1 MISTEW
7 LRSGRRVKVLVGHY
21 GSGKTELAIAIART
35 QRAREPEGR
44 IALVDLDIVNPYF
57 RSAEQH
63 ALLEAEGIEVFMPSF
78 AMSTVDIPALPAQIQ
93 AVFEQPYAHVV
104 IDVGGDDTGATAL
117 GRYAPYTRA
126 LRDEMNVLYV
136 VNPCRPFSS
145 SVEDITGLYRL
156 IERQARLTPDHLV
169 NNANLQ
175 EHTTPEVL
183 LAGQELLQQ
192 AAAQLDRPVSMIAG
206 RAHLKEALPD
216 ALKPLFFAFE
226 PIMKPDWLVDS
237 E

>member
-1 MISTEW
+1 
-7 LRSGRRVKVLVGHY
+7 
-21 GSGKTELAIAIART
+21 
-35 QRAREPEGR
+35 
-44 IALVDLDIVNPYF
+44 
-57 RSAEQH
+57 
-63 ALLEAEGIEVFMPSF
+63 MPSF

-126 LRDEMNVLYV
+126 LREEMNVLYV
-136 VNPCRPFSS
+136 VNPCRPFSA
-145 SVEDITGLYRL
+145 SVEDIAGRYRL

-175 EHTTPEVL
+175 EFTSPEVL
-183 LAGQELLQQ
+183 LDGQALLEK
-192 AAAQLDRPVSMIAG
+192 ASALLGRPVSMIAG
-206 RAHLKEALPD
+206 RPHLRDALPD

-226 PIMKPDWLVDS
+226 PLMKPEWLVDAD
-237 E
+237 EL

>member
-1 MISTEW
+1 MSPSIPGPEISKAVRNNAAHGQTLHRAGGQ
-7 LRSGRRVKVLVGHY
+7 LRQRLVG
-21 GSGKTELAIAIART
+21 SEMCIRD
-35 QRAREPEGR
+35 R
-44 IALVDLDIVNPYF
+44 
-57 RSAEQH
+57 
-63 ALLEAEGIEVFMPSF
+63 
-78 AMSTVDIPALPAQIQ
+78 
-93 AVFEQPYAHVV
+93 PYAHVV

>member
-1 MISTEW
+1 
-7 LRSGRRVKVLVGHY
+7 
-21 GSGKTELAIAIART
+21 
-35 QRAREPEGR
+35 
-44 IALVDLDIVNPYF
+44 
-57 RSAEQH
+57 
-63 ALLEAEGIEVFMPSF
+63 MPSF

-175 EHTTPEVL
+175 ESTTPEVL
-183 LAGQELLQQ
+183 LAGQALLEKV
-192 AAAQLDRPVSMIAG
+192 AALLGRPVSMIAG
-206 RAHLKEALPD
+206 RPHLKDALPD

-226 PIMKPDWLVDS
+226 PLMKPEWLVDAD
-237 E
+237 EL

>member
-1 MISTEW
+1 MMLPINKRYT
-7 LRSGRRVKVLVGHY
+7 VLVGNY

-35 QRAREPEGR
+35 QRAQEAEGR
-44 IALVDLDIVNPYF
+44 VALVDLDIVNPYF

-117 GRYAPYTRA
+117 GRYAPYTHA

-136 VNPCRPFSS
+136 INPCRPFSS
-145 SVEDITGLYRL
+145 SVEDVTGLYRL

-175 EHTTPEVL
+175 EFTTPEVL
-183 LAGQELLQQ
+183 LDGQALLEK
-192 AAAQLDRPVSMIAG
+192 ASALLGRPVSMIAG
-206 RAHLKEALPD
+206 RPHLRDALPD

-226 PIMKPDWLVDS
+226 PLMKPEWLVDAD
-237 E
+237 EL

>member
-1 MISTEW
+1 MLPMDKRYT
-7 LRSGRRVKVLVGHY
+7 VLVGNY

-35 QRAREPEGR
+35 QRARVPEGR

-136 VNPCRPFSS
+136 VNPWRAPPPTTWS
-145 SVEDITGLYRL
+145 
-156 IERQARLTPDHLV
+156 
-169 NNANLQ
+169 
-175 EHTTPEVL
+175 TTPICRNTPPRRCCSPVRSCSSRPPRSWT
-183 LAGQELLQQ
+183 
-192 AAAQLDRPVSMIAG
+192 AQ
-206 RAHLKEALPD
+206 
-216 ALKPLFFAFE
+216 
-226 PIMKPDWLVDS
+226 
-237 E
+237 

>member
-1 MISTEW
+1 MKEVI
-7 LRSGRRVKVLVGHY
+7 VLIGNY
-21 GSGKTELAIAIART
+21 GSGKTELAIAIVRI
-35 QRAREPEGR
+35 QRAQTPQGR
-44 IALVDLDIVNPYF
+44 VALVDLDIVNPYF

-117 GRYAPYTRA
+117 GRYAPYTHI

-136 VNPCRPFSS
+136 INPCRPFSS
-145 SVEDITGLYRL
+145 SVEDVTGLYRL

-175 EHTTPEVL
+175 EFTTPEVL
-183 LAGQELLQQ
+183 LDGQALLEK
-192 AAAQLDRPVSMIAG
+192 ASALLGRPVSMIAG
-206 RAHLKEALPD
+206 RPHLRDALPD

-226 PIMKPDWLVDS
+226 PLMKPEWLVDAD
-237 E
+237 EL

>member
-1 MISTEW
+1 
-7 LRSGRRVKVLVGHY
+7 
-21 GSGKTELAIAIART
+21 
-35 QRAREPEGR
+35 
-44 IALVDLDIVNPYF
+44 
-57 RSAEQH
+57 
-63 ALLEAEGIEVFMPSF
+63 
-78 AMSTVDIPALPAQIQ
+78 
-93 AVFEQPYAHVV
+93 
-104 IDVGGDDTGATAL
+104 
-117 GRYAPYTRA
+117 
-126 LRDEMNVLYV
+126 MNVLYV

>member
-1 MISTEW
+1 MMLPINKRYT
-7 LRSGRRVKVLVGHY
+7 VLVGNY

-35 QRAREPEGR
+35 QRAQEAEGR
-44 IALVDLDIVNPYF
+44 VALVDLDIVNPYF

-117 GRYAPYTRA
+117 GRYAPYTHA

-136 VNPCRPFSS
+136 INPCRPFSS
-145 SVEDITGLYRL
+145 SVEDVTGLYRL

-175 EHTTPEVL
+175 EFTSPEVL
-183 LAGQELLQQ
+183 LDGQALLEK
-192 AAAQLDRPVSMIAG
+192 ASALLGRPVSMIAG
-206 RAHLKEALPD
+206 RPHLRDALPD

-226 PIMKPDWLVDS
+226 PLMKPEWLVDAD
-237 E
+237 EL